1 MKGFGF
7 ALLFFLTSLAGV
19 QSQDVTVRCEIE
31 GCGPMLRLFVF
42 DGSFK
47 ELQRAKLENNVY
59 TFKIEVSKEPR
70 FYYVGQ
76 VEANATPFLAGTEK
90 ELTIRGNCGMMKGLT
105 IPGSKVNVEYN
116 ALKAEMDRHK
126 AQTSDFMRQLQLA
139 AGDYNKFQ
147 SVNVE
152 LKKLD
157 DRRLSML
164 DSLKKANPLFS
175 RILALNTYLSFNN
188 YGSDYD
194 DEIAYFANEYF
205 KYADLKDEAYNYLP
219 WVYESF
225 KSYTMTLS
233 GIGLPDET
241 HRKYIEAAMWRIPK
255 GSPAH
260 KMALSGVISILKQR
274 NHANYVPF
282 AESYIEAFSAK
293 DPAAAAAMQQEVA
306 QLKSFMAGGAAPDF
320 AQPDTSGVELKLSS
334 LRGKVLLVDFW
345 ASWCGPCRR
354 DNPHVVQLYNKYK
367 DKGFDIL
374 GVSLDSNRDKW
385 LDAIEKDGLIWH
397 HVSDL
402 RGWSNAVAQQYG
414 VNSIPHTMLL
424 DRDGKIIARGLRG
437 PALEQKLA
445 EIFDKP

>member
-1 MKGFGF
+1 MKGFGLV
-7 ALLFFLTSLAGV
+7 LLFLFTGWAGAR
-19 QSQDVTVRCEIE
+19 SQQVTLRAEIE

-42 DGSFK
+42 DGNFK
-47 ELQRAKLENNVY
+47 ELQRAKLENNAYV
-59 TFKIEVSKEPR
+59 FKIEASKEPR
-70 FYYVGQ
+70 FYYIGQ
-76 VEANATPFLAGTEK
+76 VEANAAPFLAGTEP
-90 ELTIRGNCGMMKGLT
+90 ELTIRGSCGMMKGVT
-105 IPGSKVNVEYN
+105 MPGSKVNAEYN
-116 ALKAEMDRHK
+116 ALKVEMDRHK
-126 AQTSDFMRQLQLA
+126 AQTADFMRQLQRA
-139 AGDYNKFQ
+139 AGDYTKFQ
-147 SVNVE
+147 SLNEE

-157 DRRLSML
+157 DRRLAML
-164 DSLKKANPLFS
+164 DSLKKVNPLFS

-188 YGSDYD
+188 YGNEYE

-241 HRKYIEAAMWRIPK
+241 HRKYIEAAMWKIPK
-255 GSPAH
+255 GSPTH

-274 NHANYVPF
+274 SHANYLPF
-282 AESYIEAFSAK
+282 AEAYIEAFASK
-293 DPAAAAAMQQEVA
+293 DPASAASMQQEIQ
-306 QLKSFMAGGAAPDF
+306 QLKAFMTGGVAPEF
-320 AQPDTSGVELKLSS
+320 SQPDTSGVDLKLSD

-354 DNPHVVQLYNKYK
+354 ENPNVVQMYNKYK

-385 LDAIEKDGLIWH
+385 LDAIAKDGLIWR

-402 RGWSNAVAQQYG
+402 KGWSNAVAQQYG
-414 VNSIPHTMLL
+414 VNSIPHTILL
-424 DRDGKIIARGLRG
+424 DREGKIIARGLRG

-445 EIFDKP
+445 EIFR

>member
-1 MKGFGF
+1 MKGFGIGLV
-7 ALLFFLTSLAGV
+7 LLLTGWVGAW
-19 QSQDVTVRCEIE
+19 SQEVTLRCEIE
-31 GCGPMLRLFVF
+31 GCGPILRLFVF

-47 ELQRAKLENNVY
+47 EYQRAKLENNMY
-59 TFKIEVSKEPR
+59 IFKIEASKEPR

-76 VEANATPFLAGTEK
+76 VEGNATPFLAGTEK
-90 ELTIRGNCGMMKGLT
+90 ELTVKGNCGMMRGLT
-105 IPGSKVNVEYN
+105 FPGSKVNADYN
-116 ALKAEMDRHK
+116 ALKAEMDSHK
-126 AQTSDFMRQLQLA
+126 AQTSEYMRQLQRA

-147 SVNVE
+147 TVNAE
-152 LKKLD
+152 LKKFD
-157 DRRLSML
+157 DRRLAKL
-164 DSLKKANPLFS
+164 DSLKKANPLFY

-188 YGSDYD
+188 YGSEYE

-225 KSYTMTLS
+225 KNYTMTLS

-241 HRKYIEAAMWRIPK
+241 HRKYLEAAMWRIPK

-260 KMALSGVISILKQR
+260 KMALNGVISVLKQR
-274 NHANYVPF
+274 SHANYLPF
-282 AESYIEAFSAK
+282 AEAYIEAFAAK
-293 DPAAAAAMQQEVA
+293 DPASAAAMQQEVA
-306 QLKSFMAGGAAPDF
+306 QLKAFMSGGVAPDF

-354 DNPHVVQLYNKYK
+354 ENPNVVQMFNKYK

-385 LDAIEKDGLIWH
+385 LEAIKKDGLIWH

-402 RGWSNAVAQQYG
+402 KGWGNAVAQQYG
-414 VNSIPHTMLL
+414 VNSIPHTVLL
-424 DRDGKIIARGLRG
+424 DREGKIIARGLRG

-445 EIFDKP
+445 EIFNKP